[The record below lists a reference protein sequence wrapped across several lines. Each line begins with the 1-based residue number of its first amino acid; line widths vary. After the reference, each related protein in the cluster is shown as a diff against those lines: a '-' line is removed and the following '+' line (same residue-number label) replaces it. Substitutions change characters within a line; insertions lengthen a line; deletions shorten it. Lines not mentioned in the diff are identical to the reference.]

1 MKLWDKYNWSFWE
14 PKKEPL
20 PEDEDVKKHRKIS
33 ICTNCMGRTYDLKR
47 TYVKNI
53 VDNLD
58 YPNVEFVLLNYN
70 SDDDMD
76 EWVKRYLTPYI
87 EDGVV
92 NYYKTTEPEFYE
104 MGHSRN
110 VQGKLA
116 QGDII
121 NNVDADNYCGFGFAD
136 AINKLAE
143 LQPNDAVFCK
153 GKRMMHGRFGMY
165 KDEFLKY
172 GGYDEDLTGYGYDD
186 HHLMNRVMAQPNYKM
201 MWWTGVKDNNFM
213 RRIKTPRNVVGKNM
227 REKKW
232 KKTERANKELAL
244 SKLEKGDFISNQ
256 GRDWGK
262 ATVIKNF
269 ETEIVVK

>member
-1 MKLWDKYNWSFWE
+1 MRIWDEYKWEFWE
-14 PKKEPL
+14 PSEEPL
-20 PEDEDVKKHRKIS
+20 PTDVSKERKIS
-33 ICTNCMGRTYDLKR
+33 ICTNVMGRTYDLKR

-58 YPNVEFVLLNYN
+58 YPNVEFVLVNYN
-70 SDDDMD
+70 SKDDMD
-76 EWVKRYLTPYI
+76 EWVKRYLSVYI
-87 EDGVV
+87 EDGIV

-110 VQGKLA
+110 LQSKLA

-143 LQPNDAVFCK
+143 LRPEKAVFAK

-165 KDEFLKY
+165 KKEFLEL

-186 HHLMNRVMAQPNYKM
+186 HHVMNRAMASGYKL
-201 MWWTGVKDNNFM
+201 MWWTGVPGNNFM
-213 RRIKTPRNVVGKNM
+213 RRIKTPRNIVGTNM

-232 KKTERANKELAL
+232 KKTETVNKTIALKKLAA
-244 SKLEKGDFISNQ
+244 KEFISNQ
-256 GRDWGK
+256 NRHWGK
-262 ATVIKNF
+262 ATLLKNF
-269 ETEIVVK
+269 EEEISI

>member
-1 MKLWDKYNWSFWE
+1 MKLWDKYNWTFWE

-20 PEDEDVKKHRKIS
+20 PEDEDVKTHRKIS

-47 TYVKNI
+47 TYIKNI
-53 VDNLD
+53 ADNLD

-70 SDDDMD
+70 SKDDMD
-76 EWVKRYLTPYI
+76 EWVKRYLSPFI
-87 EDGVV
+87 EDGIV

-143 LQPNDAVFCK
+143 LQPTNAVFCK

-186 HHLMNRVMAQPNYKM
+186 HHLMNRVMAQPDYKM

-213 RRIKTPRNVVGKNM
+213 RRIKTPRNIVGKNM

-232 KKTERANKELAL
+232 KNTERANKELAL
-244 SKLEKGDFISNQ
+244 SKLEKKEFISNA
-256 GRDWGK
+256 GRKWGK

-269 ETEIVVK
+269 DTEVIVD

>member
-1 MKLWDKYNWSFWE
+1 MRIWDEYKWIFWD
-14 PKKEPL
+14 PSKEPL
-20 PEDEDVKKHRKIS
+20 PENVRKQRKIS

-70 SDDDMD
+70 SKDDMD
-76 EWVKRYLTPYI
+76 EWVKRYLSVYI
-87 EDGVV
+87 EDGIV

-110 VQGKLA
+110 VQSKLA

-136 AINKLAE
+136 SINRLAE
-143 LQPNDAVFCK
+143 LRPEKAVFAK
-153 GKRMMHGRFGMY
+153 GKRMMHGRYGMY
-165 KDEFLKY
+165 KKEFLEL

-186 HHLMNRVMAQPNYKM
+186 HHLMNRSMASGCKL
-201 MWWTGVKDNNFM
+201 MWWTGVPGNNFM

-227 REKKW
+227 RETKW

-244 SKLEKGDFISNQ
+244 KKLKDKEFVVNKD
-256 GRDWGK
+256 RHWGK
-262 ATVIKNF
+262 ATLIKNF
-269 ETEIVVK
+269 GEEISI